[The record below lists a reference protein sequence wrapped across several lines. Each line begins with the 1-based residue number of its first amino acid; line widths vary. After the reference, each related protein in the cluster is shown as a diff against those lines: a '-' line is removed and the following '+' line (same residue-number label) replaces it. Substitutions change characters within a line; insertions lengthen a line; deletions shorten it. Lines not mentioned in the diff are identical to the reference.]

1 MKMLFSNLLYAV
13 LTAIFFLLG
22 LPACGGSDDVAD
34 NSDAAMVG
42 GGGNTSADDDNGSSN
57 NSSDIT
63 AAFGEKQKNASLGNL
78 GDPCV
83 VPKHTS
89 CTPDRATKT
98 VCHEQQLKWV
108 VDEDP
113 CYSEEICV
121 IQFSE
126 RYTDANGV
134 CMEKSSLC
142 PTHDSCEGS
151 GYLPCNATDNQSC
164 KSHGGILS
172 DHPPSESFNTCD
184 VQQPDENQ
192 WANENKEV
200 FCWFKLTSD
209 VSCRYEE
216 SIDIWVQELDTCGD
230 DDDAD
235 PPCDV
240 DKDCADQC
248 PSQNVE
254 CIDGA
259 KCIDNECYSL
269 VTNHPAKPSC
279 TGVWT
284 PEYTPVH
291 ASMDDFTS
299 WYTAACQ
306 TALDIEKVDG
316 CAESEEDGC
325 RKSCSAC
332 VLGQCAEWSFHCTTS
347 NYKTV
352 YNCSECATADDDTAP
367 GDGGFGDY
375 CESGNDCATGLCHP
389 DYGQCVECIDAGHCS
404 EGMECL
410 GDRCENPC
418 EYPSYPN
425 NQSWCTECGGEFE
438 CGTPFGGVWCGDCQQ
453 GYECIENSGY
463 NSYCQAKSCES
474 DRGCGEG
481 AYCDCSFE
489 QGGCA
494 WNADGTDYCNDY
506 SNWGDCTDTAY
517 LCPWGSFCDN
527 GSCRLLPENCT
538 TDTDCPYGFTCP
550 ITDTL
555 PSVCE
560 PVPEKPCTRDLQCP
574 VGTACVEVFEL
585 TGKGNFPQPLD
596 HQCIPRPSPMETQW
610 HCDDN
615 FRCVFITN
623 KDTPNGY
630 FQCAIGEGEAVNLN
644 MADYCGTK
652 ADYTNSQ
659 GQPIF
664 PCCWSAKNDHP
675 GGCQTY
681 TDGCA
686 EIGDEALC
694 RLSCSP

>member
-352 YNCSECATADDDTAP
+352 YNCSECATADDDTAS
-367 GDGGFGDY
+367 GDGGLYDY
-375 CESGNDCATGLCHP
+375 CESGNDCANGLCHP
-389 DYGQCVECIDAGHCS
+389 DYGQCVECIDAGNCS
-404 EGMECL
+404 EGMDCTEGECIPMADDDDNITCDFTCSD
-410 GDRCENPC
+410 GQCIEAGWVCDGAADCTGGEDESQCGRCFDASYCSEGMDCIDGECIPLSDDDSIC
-418 EYPSYPN
+418 EFACADGQCIS
-425 NQSWCTECGGEFE
+425 QSWVCDGRQDCASGEDE
-438 CGTPFGGVWCGDCQQ
+438 SQCGDDDTAPCAS
-453 GYECIENSGY
+453 GADCEEGFVCNIETGECEAAVNPAPCTADEAAQSLQDG
-463 NSYCQAKSCES
+463 SCVCIPTAFT
-474 DRGCGEG
+474 GFG
-481 AYCDCSFE
+481 APLP
-489 QGGCA
+489 G
-494 WNADGTDYCNDY
+494 ADGERGGKCNATI
-506 SNWGDCTDTAY
+506 NCEVDTTCVSDGVNPDGMCVG
-517 LCPWGSFCDN
+517 LCP
-527 GSCRLLPENCT
+527 
-538 TDTDCPYGFTCP
+538 
-550 ITDTL
+550 
-555 PSVCE
+555 V
-560 PVPEKPCTRDLQCP
+560 
-574 VGTACVEVFEL
+574 
-585 TGKGNFPQPLD
+585 
-596 HQCIPRPSPMETQW
+596 
-610 HCDDN
+610 
-615 FRCVFITN
+615 
-623 KDTPNGY
+623 
-630 FQCAIGEGEAVNLN
+630 
-644 MADYCGTK
+644 
-652 ADYTNSQ
+652 
-659 GQPIF
+659 
-664 PCCWSAKNDHP
+664 
-675 GGCQTY
+675 
-681 TDGCA
+681 
-686 EIGDEALC
+686 
-694 RLSCSP
+694 